1 MTDPPR
7 KENPSPSGLPP
18 KTSAFRPMSKERLV
32 RAEHDA
38 LVASPAETRREG
50 RNREGRMKLQLAQ
63 KLPTLACNAVLV
75 GHAKKADLIW
85 SREDFF
91 GICEHTRNGNE
102 PNFFM
107 MAYRDKTG
115 APRFV
120 KAKTARADRRAA
132 WAWDTITGQAKS
144 PASIGF
150 YPRNEKGE
158 TQWGCMD
165 VDAHDGDTE
174 RARRLAL
181 SAFDLFYQHPQLF
194 VALGTSGG
202 GGWHLFV
209 FSRDYHPCSEWIRLF
224 RQAADLIGSPIE
236 KGKLEIFPSE
246 TRGTVGYG
254 VRAPGSWNPKN
265 GDFGLILFENV
276 SAPLRLLSGTVER
289 RESISLSISVNST
302 YDGGP
307 KLTDRK
313 KLTDRQKR
321 LLDAFQGFEISK
333 ESTRHD
339 QLLGLVSKLYRFY
352 SRAVLEELARHQFQ
366 TKSVKTNADLATH
379 LKEFDE
385 IWTYWL
391 TRYRAELTESE
402 KSKEALL
409 ATDNEREAFRIAW
422 GFANIDKEKD
432 FAYSSEFIAWN
443 LQMSLEGVCKQRR
456 KLCSL
461 GVIKQSA
468 HFIANVAAARF
479 RWIAN
484 DETPSRLI
492 RVTRTE

>member
-1 MTDPPR
+1 MQ
-7 KENPSPSGLPP
+7 GL
-18 KTSAFRPMSKERLV
+18 FV
-32 RAEHDA
+32 
-38 LVASPAETRREG
+38 
-50 RNREGRMKLQLAQ
+50 KLQLAQ
-63 KLPTLACNAVLV
+63 RLPTLACNAVLV

-91 GICEHTRNGNE
+91 AICEHMRNGNE

-107 MAYRDKTG
+107 IPYRDETG
-115 APRFV
+115 IPRFV
-120 KAKTARADRRAA
+120 KAKRERADRRAA
-132 WAWDTITGQAKS
+132 WAWDTITGQAKK

-150 YPRNEKGE
+150 YPRNEKSE
-158 TQWGCMD
+158 TRWGCMD
-165 VDAHDGDTE
+165 IDAHDGDTE

-181 SAFDLFYQHPQLF
+181 STFELFYQHPQLF
-194 VALGTSGG
+194 VVLGTSGS

-209 FSRDYHPCSEWIRLF
+209 FSRDYHPCSEWTRMF
-224 RQAADLIGSPIE
+224 RQAANLIGAPIE

-276 SAPLRLLSGTVER
+276 SVPLRLLSLTEER
-289 RESISLSISVNST
+289 GESISLSISLNST
-302 YDGGP
+302 YDGGS
-307 KLTDRK
+307 
-313 KLTDRQKR
+313 KLTDRQKKG
-321 LLDAFQGFEISK
+321 LLGAFRGFEISK
-333 ESTRHD
+333 ESTRHN

-352 SRAVLEELARHQFQ
+352 SRSVLEELARHQFQ
-366 TKSVKTNADLATH
+366 TKSVDTNADLATH

-385 IWTYWL
+385 IWIYWL

-409 ATDNEREAFRIAW
+409 VTDNEREAFRIAW

-432 FAYSSEFIAWN
+432 FAYSSEFFAWN

-456 KLCSL
+456 KFCAL
-461 GVIKQSA
+461 GVIEQSA
-468 HFIANVAAARF
+468 RFIANVAAARF
-479 RWIAN
+479 QWIAN
-484 DETPSRLI
+484 NDANGVTARERI
-492 RVTRTE
+492 RP

>member
-1 MTDPPR
+1 MRYAMT
-7 KENPSPSGLPP
+7 G
-18 KTSAFRPMSKERLV
+18 
-32 RAEHDA
+32 
-38 LVASPAETRREG
+38 
-50 RNREGRMKLQLAQ
+50 LQLAQ

-85 SREDFF
+85 SRDDFF
-91 GICEHTRNGNE
+91 AICEHMRNGNE

-107 MAYRDKTG
+107 IPYRDETG

-120 KAKTARADRRAA
+120 KAKRARADRRAA
-132 WAWDTITGQAKS
+132 WAWDTITGRAKR

-150 YPRNEKGE
+150 YPRNGKDE
-158 TQWGCMD
+158 TRWGCID

-181 SAFDLFYQHPQLF
+181 SAFDLFYRHPQLF
-194 VALGTSGG
+194 VALGTSGS

-209 FSRDYHPCSEWIRLF
+209 FSRDYHPCWEWTRMF
-224 RQAADLIGSPIE
+224 RQAADLMGSPIE

-265 GDFGLILFENV
+265 GEFGLILFENV
-276 SAPLRLLSGTVER
+276 SVPLRLLSGTEER
-289 RESISLSISVNST
+289 RESKSLSISVNST
-302 YDGGP
+302 YDGGS
-307 KLTDRK
+307 
-313 KLTDRQKR
+313 KLTDRQKKG

-333 ESTRHD
+333 ESTRHN
-339 QLLGLVSKLYRFY
+339 QLLGLVSKLYRFH
-352 SRAVLEELARHQFQ
+352 SRLVLEELAKHQFQ
-366 TKSVKTNADLATH
+366 TKRVETNADLATH

-391 TRYRAELTESE
+391 IRYRAELTREE
-402 KSKEALL
+402 KSKEVLL
-409 ATDNEREAFRIAW
+409 VTDKEREAFRIAW
-422 GFANIDKEKD
+422 GFASIDKEKD
-432 FAYSSEFIAWN
+432 FAYSSEFFAWN

-461 GVIKQSA
+461 GVIKPSA

-479 RWIAN
+479 RWVAN
-484 DETPSRLI
+484 EQAPA
-492 RVTRTE
+492 